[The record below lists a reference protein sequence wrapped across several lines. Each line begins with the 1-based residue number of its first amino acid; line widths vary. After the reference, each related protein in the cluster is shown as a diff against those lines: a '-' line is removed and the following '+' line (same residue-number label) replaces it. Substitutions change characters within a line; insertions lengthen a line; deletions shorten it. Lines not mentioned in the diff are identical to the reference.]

1 MLLGQGHKTTKHYF
15 FILVHTFSIFLVN
28 PSPTF
33 LAHWNQATLET
44 YKLHLSL
51 SFVAGADAQPRPG
64 RTQRLLQDSR
74 YHYLSPSSVHATAP
88 MQGMFQHF
96 VFRQYCPRHLPGRE
110 PEKWLAS
117 VGGKF
122 GVLKFCEEK
131 VFPLFPNAGS
141 WHCGNTRHQM
151 ARGRETLWETP
162 WITQHLTASG
172 LGIFGQF
179 QRISSKGRWIQQVVP
194 KSCNDVGLESVL
206 MGTNYRGNVFNNG
219 AWECSCQLLKT
230 QCHTKKT

>member
-1 MLLGQGHKTTKHYF
+1 MLDFGEQNVVRPYIRCSICCCNRLAPKRFLAKATKHYF
-15 FILVHTFSIFLVN
+15 FILVHTFSIFLVH

-33 LAHWNQATLET
+33 LAHWNQATLEA

-110 PEKWLAS
+110 PEK
-117 VGGKF
+117 
-122 GVLKFCEEK
+122 
-131 VFPLFPNAGS
+131 
-141 WHCGNTRHQM
+141 
-151 ARGRETLWETP
+151 
-162 WITQHLTASG
+162 
-172 LGIFGQF
+172 
-179 QRISSKGRWIQQVVP
+179 
-194 KSCNDVGLESVL
+194 
-206 MGTNYRGNVFNNG
+206 
-219 AWECSCQLLKT
+219 
-230 QCHTKKT
+230 